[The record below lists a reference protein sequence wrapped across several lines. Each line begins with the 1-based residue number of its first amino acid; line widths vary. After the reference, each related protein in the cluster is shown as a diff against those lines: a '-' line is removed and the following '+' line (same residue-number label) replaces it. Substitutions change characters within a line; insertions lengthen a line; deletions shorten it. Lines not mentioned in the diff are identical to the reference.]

1 MIMAWTLTIEVHNEA
16 AQSKDCTFMIIL
28 SWISDSDTSLS
39 GTDIAADLKKR
50 ANTFGEPFRRILQ
63 SIPSETTFWHN
74 RLSSWP
80 TQPWD
85 SRNGTVTLAGDAA
98 HPMTFR
104 ETSYFDMLTV
114 E

>member
-1 MIMAWTLTIEVHNEA
+1 
-16 AQSKDCTFMIIL
+16 MIIL
-28 SWISDSDTSLS
+28 SWISDSDTGLS
-39 GTDIAADLKKR
+39 ATTIAADIKKK
-50 ANTFGEPFRRILQ
+50 ADTFGEPFRTILK
-63 SIPSETTFWHN
+63 SIPSETTIWHN

-104 ETSYFDMLTV
+104 KSFQMTCYCFSFFLFILTSANIIP
-114 E
+114 

>member
-1 MIMAWTLTIEVHNEA
+1 
-16 AQSKDCTFMIIL
+16 MIIL
-28 SWISDSDTSLS
+28 SWISESDTGLS
-39 GTDIAADLKKR
+39 GTAIASDIKKK
-50 ANTFGEPFRRILQ
+50 ANSFGEPFRTILQ

-80 TQPWD
+80 TKPWD

-104 ETSYFDMLTV
+104 KPCHLIISYLNANITHLILYKTADKA
-114 E
+114 